1 MYSLII
7 LFPPQ
12 KKSQKSWLIIPVA
25 KWVHWILTKHIN
37 ISYGQGPEIIQKYL
51 DIQANCLLN
60 VRLRLTWQ
68 EVFQKTSGLFWT
80 IRSSL
85 SVNDSVPPAA
95 PGTDRSDYHSAV
107 FPCPW
112 LFLSDAARASVAFS
126 GTWAPCSSSKA
137 RSLSYDD
144 LVTCRPHGYL
154 PGCRVAYLHA
164 SLRQTTRRVPSF
176 PISLL

>member
-12 KKSQKSWLIIPVA
+12 KKPKIM
-25 KWVHWILTKHIN
+25 IN
-37 ISYGQGPEIIQKYL
+37 YPSSKMSPLNIDKTYKYCIWTRPRNYSKVSGHTGQLSFK
-51 DIQANCLLN
+51 CS
-60 VRLRLTWQ
+60 LRLTWQ

-95 PGTDRSDYHSAV
+95 PGIDRSDYHSAV

-154 PGCRVAYLHA
+154 PVCSAAYLHA
-164 SLRQTTRRVPSF
+164 SLPQTTRRVLSF